1 MSRFLMLAA
10 CALACGIG
18 FVAARTVPATDDQLT
33 PAQRARQDFELMKL
47 FAEAYEQIDS
57 HYVREVDRRQL
68 VDGAIRGMIA
78 QLDPYSAWIPP
89 QDIQRFEQVLDQEF
103 VGIGIH
109 VHPVGGRLEVLA
121 PLPQSPAY
129 RAGVRSGDVLM
140 EVDGKAVA
148 GLSPGEV
155 GKLLAGPV
163 GRAVTLGVRH
173 VGSEVTE
180 RFEIVRETVQ
190 VPTVT
195 GVTRTPEGGWTY
207 LLDADRKIAYL
218 RITHFSRNTVSEM
231 QTALAAIRELNPSSL
246 ILDVRSNPGGL
257 LDSAIAI
264 ADMFLET
271 GRIVSM
277 DGRKVPER
285 SWTAKPGTEI
295 PSTLPLTILINRQS
309 ASASEVLSAALQDNK
324 RARIV
329 GERSWGKGSVQTVI
343 QMEDGK
349 SAMKLTTA
357 SYLRPN
363 GVNIHRFPDSKK
375 EDQWGVMPDDGGLVE
390 LDKEQWIA
398 WSKTRDGVEGFAGQI
413 PPAEMLA
420 SDLQLTKA
428 VELLKAPM

>member
-1 MSRFLMLAA
+1 MSRFLTLAA
-10 CALACGIG
+10 CLLACGIG
-18 FVAARTVPATDDQLT
+18 FVAARNLPATDDQLT
-33 PAQRARQDFELMKL
+33 PAQRARQDFELMRL

-89 QDIQRFEQVLDQEF
+89 QDMQRFEQVLDQEF

-129 RAGVRSGDVLM
+129 RAGVRSGDTLM
-140 EVDGKAVA
+140 EVDGKSVA

-163 GRAVTLGVRH
+163 GRPVTLGVRH
-173 VGSEVTE
+173 LGSEVTE
-180 RFEIVRETVQ
+180 KIEIVRETVQ

-195 GVTRTPEGGWTY
+195 GVSRTPESNWTY
-207 LLDADRKIAYL
+207 LLDADAKIAYL

-231 QTALAAIRELNPSSL
+231 QAALSSIRELQPAAL
-246 ILDVRSNPGGL
+246 IMDVRSNPGGL
-257 LDSAIAI
+257 LDSAISI
-264 ADMFLET
+264 ADMFLEE
-271 GRIVSM
+271 GKIVSV
-277 DGRKVPER
+277 DGRKMQER
-285 SWTAKPGTEI
+285 SWTAKVGTELPATI
-295 PSTLPLTILINRQS
+295 PVTILINRQS
-309 ASASEVLSAALQDNK
+309 ASASEVLSAALQDNH
-324 RARIV
+324 RAKIV

-375 EDQWGVMPDDGGLVE
+375 EDKWGVLPDDGGLVE
-390 LDKEQWIA
+390 LDKEQWVA
-398 WSKTRDGVEGFAGQI
+398 WTKTRDGVEGFTGRT
-413 PPAEMLA
+413 PPSEMLA
-420 SDLQLTKA
+420 ADLQLSRA
-428 VELLKAPM
+428 VEQLKAPK